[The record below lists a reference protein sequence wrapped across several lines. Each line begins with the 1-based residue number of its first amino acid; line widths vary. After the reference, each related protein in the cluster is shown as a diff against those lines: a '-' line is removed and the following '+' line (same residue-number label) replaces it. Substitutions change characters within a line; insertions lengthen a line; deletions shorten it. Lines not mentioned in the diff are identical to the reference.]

1 MNKLLR
7 LCPVQPSSTN
17 ATLASQPT
25 ASVSEVSEAHMRPL
39 PIIHLDCHSAVVF
52 TDMKLLPLCFIQPSS
67 STVSYRWDFN
77 RISQPATST
86 SVSEVSLLS
95 AIACLCTM
103 QFALG
108 RLYEADQ
115 RTPLCSSVWEEP
127 SSTRCCFVMSFR

>member
-7 LCPVQPSSTN
+7 LFSIQPSSTN
-17 ATLASQPT
+17 ATIASQPA
-25 ASVSEVSEAHMRPL
+25 ASVSEVSEAHMRP
-39 PIIHLDCHSAVVF
+39 PSATHLDCDSGVF
-52 TDMKLLPLCFIQPSS
+52 TDMKLLPLFFIQPSS
-67 STVSYRWDFN
+67 SHWGWEYSG
-77 RISQPATST
+77 ISQPATST

-115 RTPLCSSVWEEP
+115 RTSLCSSVWEEP
-127 SSTRCCFVMSFR
+127 GNTCCCFVMSFR